1 MTQAV
6 AARDPFVAAL
16 VSGVQ
21 PRGGAAAWL
30 YERRAHALERANALA
45 VPTTRDEEWRFTD
58 IAPLAKLRLQPAD
71 GAATVRAADAA
82 RFAISEA
89 GARLVF
95 IDGRFSPERSALP
108 AEAGV
113 MVLDLADAL
122 KHDGARLEPHLAR
135 LVGVENNLF
144 AALNTAHLRDGAL
157 VTVARDRS
165 VAAPMHLLFIA
176 TRGEVAAHP
185 RTLVL
190 LEAGASCTLI
200 EDYVALGAAGY
211 LTNAVTEMVIGDHAR
226 LNHVRVQRES
236 TAAFHIAACAVTVGR
251 DAAYHAQSITLG
263 ARLSRYELK
272 VVQEGEGAQ
281 LCVDG
286 LALISGRQLA
296 DTHSVMDHA
305 RPNGRSVQLHKTIVD
320 GAAHAVFGG
329 KIVVRPGA
337 QLTDSAQQSRNLIL
351 SERAIVDTKPQ
362 LEIFADDVKCAHG
375 ATVGQIDREQ
385 LFYLKSR
392 GLTEARARNLLV
404 YAFGAEVI
412 ARIPVPTLVSRLQ
425 QQVLEQ
431 TRAEL

>member
-1 MTQAV
+1 MTQV
-6 AARDPFVAAL
+6 AATRDPFVAAL
-16 VSGVQ
+16 AGGSP
-21 PRGGAAAWL
+21 PRAGAAAWL
-30 YERRAHALERANALA
+30 NERRAHALERANALA
-45 VPTTRDEEWRFTD
+45 VPSPRDEEWRFTD
-58 IAPLAKLRLQPAD
+58 IAPLAKLRLRLAD
-71 GAATVRAADAA
+71 GAVAVSAADAA
-82 RFAISEA
+82 PFAISEA
-89 GARLVF
+89 LARLVF
-95 IDGRFSPERSALP
+95 IDGRFSPELSALP

-113 MVLDLADAL
+113 VVLNLADAL

-135 LVGVENNLF
+135 LVSVENNLF
-144 AALNTAHLRDGAL
+144 AALNTAHLRDGAV
-157 VTVARDRS
+157 VTIARDRS
-165 VAAPMHLLFIA
+165 GAAPVHLLFIA
-176 TRGEVAAHP
+176 TRNEVAAHP

-190 LEAGASCTLI
+190 LEAGASCTVI

-251 DAAYHAQSITLG
+251 DAAYHAQAITLG

-305 RPNGRSVQLHKTIVD
+305 QPNGRSVQLHKTIVD

-329 KIVVRPGA
+329 KILVRPGA

-375 ATVGQIDREQ
+375 ATVGQIDHEQ

-425 QQVLEQ
+425 RQVLEQ